1 MGKEQAKTRFKKG
14 SNIKLAV
21 ADINRQLNAE
31 LAQARFFGV
40 KSDTMEKRREMY
52 DLVIKALKT
61 SRFEMESAAFVW
73 VRKI

>member
-1 MGKEQAKTRFKKG
+1 M
-14 SNIKLAV
+14 
-21 ADINRQLNAE
+21 NAE